1 MCDCQKKPELMSTM
15 GTRVPAQPSEPR
27 LSRSLGRGIPRGQGI
42 SQFPQTPKSLVD
54 RNHTGHTL
62 CLTVPPP
69 RSCVSV
75 GARSC
80 QEHHKATCRVC
91 PLAMPSL
98 RFLRLLTKL
107 RHWGTILKAPPT
119 LYPTSSSHR
128 PGLLLPS
135 LTTPPPPAGIKHRI
149 KAMETESQVTL
160 SWSLSRNDAI
170 KSHPIL
176 ESSPFNKAT

>member
-27 LSRSLGRGIPRGQGI
+27 LSRSLGRGIPGGQGI

-98 RFLRLLTKL
+98 WFLRLLTKL
-107 RHWGTILKAPPT
+107 RHWGTILKAPQPCTPHHLPT
-119 LYPTSSSHR
+119 AQDSSS
-128 PGLLLPS
+128 LVS
-135 LTTPPPPAGIKHRI
+135 PPPHPQLGLNTGSKQWRL
-149 KAMETESQVTL
+149 KA
-160 SWSLSRNDAI
+160 
-170 KSHPIL
+170 KSHFL
-176 ESSPFNKAT
+176 GH